1 MAFGRGT
8 RAVAVLLKSLK
19 GTVVD
24 RSIALRFVYLELLIM
39 DLRSSLST
47 HIFGERRMVVSV
59 ILALFCFFLLGCAA
73 SESTKDGEAVPFGDH
88 VLVIDVRTMD
98 EYNSGHVDG
107 AAHIPYE
114 IIGDKIA
121 ALSQD
126 KSRDI
131 VLYCRSG
138 RRSGIAQKTLQ
149 DMGYTRV
156 VNAGGID
163 DYRKKLGQ

>member
-1 MAFGRGT
+1 
-8 RAVAVLLKSLK
+8 
-19 GTVVD
+19 
-24 RSIALRFVYLELLIM
+24 
-39 DLRSSLST
+39 
-47 HIFGERRMVVSV
+47 
-59 ILALFCFFLLGCAA
+59 
-73 SESTKDGEAVPFGDH
+73 
-88 VLVIDVRTMD
+88 MD

-156 VNAGGID
+156 VNAGGLMIIAKNWASNVALLSTRLRESNNDTAFTYRID
-163 DYRKKLGQ
+163 AI